1 MLAAGIALVLSPVSI
16 APGTVAGFSPA
27 DMAFLSKKPATDP
40 MMSFLRSASDERAWG
55 REFSRH
61 LSTEEVCDQVLCG
74 DQTTNFEQICDDALC
89 GDDVFTSDETCD
101 IALCG
106 DDDAEYEI
114 TVQFTIAAT
123 IEEFD
128 ASAQSAFKTAL
139 AAQLP
144 GVSAADITLIIS
156 SASIQVTAVIARAS
170 TETLGFLQS
179 LKESGTANLSAVLG
193 VTITAMSNPS
203 IAEVTGDTESA
214 QTASIGGGIVAIVA
228 VVGIVVIIG
237 IAVAV
242 AKMTKSSDGSF
253 VVTVKE
259 PEVKKH
265 DVGAI
270 SATSAGVRTAE

>member
-1 MLAAGIALVLSPVSI
+1 MMLAAGIALVLSPVSI

-89 GDDVFTSDETCD
+89 GDDVFTSDEACD
-101 IALCG
+101 VALCG
-106 DDDAEYEI
+106 DDDTEYEI

-128 ASAQSAFKTAL
+128 AVLKVRSRRRSQRS
-139 AAQLP
+139 P

-156 SASIQVTAVIARAS
+156 SASIQV
-170 TETLGFLQS
+170 LL
-179 LKESGTANLSAVLG
+179 
-193 VTITAMSNPS
+193 
-203 IAEVTGDTESA
+203 
-214 QTASIGGGIVAIVA
+214 
-228 VVGIVVIIG
+228 
-237 IAVAV
+237 
-242 AKMTKSSDGSF
+242 
-253 VVTVKE
+253 
-259 PEVKKH
+259 
-265 DVGAI
+265 
-270 SATSAGVRTAE
+270 